1 MADRK
6 PLVRYSAMKARSL
19 AACSAELHHATGRD
33 PIYEPGSAISA
44 LLLRHTT
51 PVHNGF
57 RIGSLGAAV
66 YPKKRVNTSKLSL
79 AIRLRNGAVA
89 LPSQT

>member
-33 PIYEPGSAISA
+33 PRW
-44 LLLRHTT
+44 L
-51 PVHNGF
+51 
-57 RIGSLGAAV
+57 
-66 YPKKRVNTSKLSL
+66 
-79 AIRLRNGAVA
+79 
-89 LPSQT
+89 

>member
-33 PIYEPGSAISA
+33 LSRPLKVVCPGCKIPMEEQADKAPIIQ
-44 LLLRHTT
+44 
-51 PVHNGF
+51 
-57 RIGSLGAAV
+57 LGTRLKWVVFKCPKCGAETERRVAV
-66 YPKKRVNTSKLSL
+66 
-79 AIRLRNGAVA
+79 
-89 LPSQT
+89 